1 MSDDTDDLLDFGTL
15 EVYYIVWY
23 RQDGTYYLADM
34 SPDLTQIEWTKNSR
48 KGFYFYTDTEAK
60 KHKRHIGK
68 SRHGIGIEPGEIDLV
83 DEINLTHD
91 VP

>member
-1 MSDDTDDLLDFGTL
+1 MSDTDDLLDFGTL

-23 RQDGTYYLADM
+23 RPEGTYYLADM
-34 SPDLTQIEWTKNSR
+34 SSDLTQVEWTKNPR
-48 KGFYFYTDTEAK
+48 NGFYFYTDTEAK
-60 KHKRHIGK
+60 KHKRQLGK
-68 SRHGIGIEPGEIDLV
+68 SRHGVDIEAREIDVV